1 MSAKQLV
8 KLEFIPAW
16 LGDMFARI
24 DKKDFHGARHYL
36 ADDVVIEFAHYTFKG
51 ADQFMKN
58 VGGFAAQFEEYHH
71 GIEQVWQGDGLV
83 MFGGHLRFVLQ
94 DGSSHA
100 TPFWNIFI
108 MAADNP
114 QKVVKGSAIFDMATV
129 PPNYWPTVTD

>member
-1 MSAKQLV
+1 MSADSPPSLRNTTTV
-8 KLEFIPAW
+8 SNRPEVLRCREAS
-16 LGDMFARI
+16 R
-24 DKKDFHGARHYL
+24 
-36 ADDVVIEFAHYTFKG
+36 
-51 ADQFMKN
+51 
-58 VGGFAAQFEEYHH
+58 

-83 MFGGHLRFVLQ
+83 MFGGHFRFVLQ
-94 DGSSHA
+94 DGSSPA